1 MTPTVDDDF
10 RPSWWLRNPHLQS
23 MLASSALR
31 RRLLG
36 RRAHRLERDGEWVTL
51 DCGGGVRLS
60 GCHTAQNV
68 AARARGLAVLFHGW
82 EGSARST
89 YVLHNGARLLE
100 EGWDVFRLNFRDH
113 GGTHALNPGIFHS
126 CRIDEVVGAVQAVQR
141 RYPARPLALIGF
153 SLGGNFALR
162 VALRASQAG
171 LELARTVAVCPLIDP
186 HAGLFQLEH
195 APRMYHDYFMWKWRR
210 SLKAKQRA
218 FSDTELFARRD
229 LRGTLRSL
237 TEALVLRHTDF
248 GSLRNYLDGY
258 SVAGDRLS
266 GLRLPVTIL
275 AAADDPVCP
284 VADFAAL
291 VVPAC
296 VELTITERGG
306 HCGFIRD
313 RHLGSWA
320 EDYIA
325 ERLAPAAAVETA
337 VAEKPA
343 TQLAATEP
351 MARHGSRRGDP
362 AGRADRCGD

>member
-1 MTPTVDDDF
+1 MTLTGDDDF

-23 MLASSALR
+23 MLASSSLR
-31 RRLLG
+31 RRLHG
-36 RRAHRLERDGEWVTL
+36 RRARRLEREAETVLL
-51 DCGGGVRLS
+51 DCGEGVRLTGS
-60 GCHTAQNV
+60 HTAQNI
-68 AARARGLAVLFHGW
+68 APRARGLAVLFHGW
-82 EGSARST
+82 EGSTRST
-89 YVLHNGARLLE
+89 YVLQNGARLLE

-141 RYPARPLALIGF
+141 RFSPRPLALVGF

-162 VALRASQAG
+162 VALRAPEAG
-171 LELARTVAVCPLIDP
+171 LELARTIAVCPLVDP

-195 APRMYHDYFMWKWRR
+195 SPRMYHDYFMWKWRR
-210 SLKAKQRA
+210 SLQAKQRA
-218 FSDTELFARRD
+218 FSDTELFTRRD

-258 SVAGDRLS
+258 SVAGDRLA
-266 GLRLPVTIL
+266 GLRVPVTIL

-284 VADFAAL
+284 VSDLAGMTLPD
-291 VVPAC
+291 C
-296 VELTITERGG
+296 VEVTVTEHGG

-313 RHLGSWA
+313 RHLDSWA

-325 ERLAPAAAVETA
+325 ARLSRVS
-337 VAEKPA
+337 
-343 TQLAATEP
+343 
-351 MARHGSRRGDP
+351 ARSS
-362 AGRADRCGD
+362 